1 MSQVALL
8 GCPDYAAPGLERAVG
23 EAVELAGGLGGIV
36 RPGDRVL
43 LKPNLLG
50 AHEVEKR
57 ITTDPSMVR
66 AMARLVLDHGGRPFI
81 SDSPSLVSF
90 NRAAAKSGLMAVAE
104 ELGIEAAPFSEPV
117 MAKPPRPAVHRSL
130 ELAREALEA
139 DVVINLPKLKTHSLM
154 LLTLGVKNMFGTV
167 VGKRK
172 AEWHFAAGEDRLA
185 FADLL
190 LDVFRSVS
198 PAITVLDGIWGMEGN
213 GPANGCPRQVGV
225 IAASRDAL
233 ALDMV
238 VCEILGA
245 PLQRFPLFLAA
256 RQRGLVPESIE
267 IAGHEPDS
275 LAIPDFDL
283 PELGSMAVLPGPL
296 SGLMRRRLVS
306 KPVQQGSCK
315 LCGECV
321 EICPA
326 QAVSLGDTG
335 VKFDYDRCIRCYC
348 CQEVCPSDAIG
359 FKQGLMLKLL
369 AGMGM

>member
-1 MSQVALL
+1 MNQVALL
-8 GCPDYAAPGLERAVG
+8 GCPDYASPGLGRAVG

-57 ITTDPSMVR
+57 VTTDPSVVR
-66 AMARLVLDHGGRPFI
+66 AVAKLVLDHGGRPFI

-90 NRAAAKSGLMAVAE
+90 ERAAAKSGLIGVAK
-104 ELGIEAAPFSEPV
+104 ELGIEARPFSEPV
-117 MAKPPRPAVHRSL
+117 MVAPPQPAVHRSL
-130 ELAREALEA
+130 EIAREALEA

-154 LLTLGVKNMFGTV
+154 LLTLGVKNLFGTV

-190 LDVFRSVS
+190 LDVFRCVA
-198 PAITVLDGIWGMEGN
+198 PAITILDGVWAMEGK
-213 GPANGCPRQVGV
+213 GPANGTPRQAGI

-233 ALDMV
+233 ALDLA
-238 VCEILGA
+238 VCDLLGVA
-245 PLQRFPLFLAA
+245 PQRFPLFLAA
-256 RQRGLVPESIE
+256 GRRGLVPESIE
-267 IAGHEPDS
+267 IAGREPDS

-283 PELGSMAVLPGPL
+283 PDLGSMAVLPGPL
-296 SGLMRRRLVS
+296 SGLMRRRMVS
-306 KPVQQGSCK
+306 KPVQQGRCK

-326 QAVSLGDTG
+326 QAVSLGDAG
-335 VKFDYDRCIRCYC
+335 VRFDYDRCIRCYC
-348 CQEVCPSDAIG
+348 CQEVCPADAIG

-369 AGMGM
+369 AGLGM